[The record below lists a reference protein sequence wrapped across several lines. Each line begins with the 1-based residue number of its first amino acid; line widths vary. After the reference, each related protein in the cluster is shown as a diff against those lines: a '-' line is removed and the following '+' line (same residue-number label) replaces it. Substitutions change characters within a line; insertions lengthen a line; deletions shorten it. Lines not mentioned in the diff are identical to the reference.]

1 MSGLASGLRNDAPDS
16 ALSQRQKWRLAEI
29 RCEEYMF
36 VVTSR
41 LLNMLDG
48 LGGPAFLASAHEK
61 EWAQPLGAAVLAV
74 RHCGLSGWQP
84 DECMAVEE
92 ELAAWQKL
100 GLAKTRVRTFFFLF
114 FFFLCGSRLI
124 PGYALITVSS
134 CTCLLALQALLRR
147 SVVLQFAMKR
157 VTWSRLLLAGREQS
171 WGHARQPLQCL
182 YIERYTTDKR
192 SCDINFFSFDL
203 NITHGK
209 CLTLRIIHPV
219 IVMF

>member
-100 GLAKTRVRTFFFLF
+100 GLAKTRVRTSLFFFLV
-114 FFFLCGSRLI
+114 C
-124 PGYALITVSS
+124 V
-134 CTCLLALQALLRR
+134 
-147 SVVLQFAMKR
+147 
-157 VTWSRLLLAGREQS
+157 
-171 WGHARQPLQCL
+171 
-182 YIERYTTDKR
+182 
-192 SCDINFFSFDL
+192 
-203 NITHGK
+203 
-209 CLTLRIIHPV
+209 CLTLITAYPGIGAAPDFMWYLSACSASTAATSRRIAICNETCRLV
-219 IVMF
+219 AVASRWS